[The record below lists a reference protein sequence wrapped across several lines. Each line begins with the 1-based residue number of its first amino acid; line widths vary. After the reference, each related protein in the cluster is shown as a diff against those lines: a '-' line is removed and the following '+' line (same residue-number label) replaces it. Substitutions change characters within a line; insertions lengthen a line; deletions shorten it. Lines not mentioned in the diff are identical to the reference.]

1 MDKRGGSSGRALQIV
16 PVARERRQRAIF
28 AQPMPQ
34 LGPRRQQIQH
44 VADQNG
50 RGLVASD
57 QKQYAE
63 PVCGELLISP
73 ESAIRHTHARGLPAG
88 GSARGPIHDLGKFYE
103 AMPVGGRASSARRQS
118 RPSRHS
124 TWWRCGTAT
133 WYIRADLL
141 FDDSSEVSP
150 EYVSF
155 NQTRSYFRNR
165 PDLI

>member
-88 GSARGPIHDLGKFYE
+88 GQRAWTDSRSWQVLRGYAGGWSGIVRPQTVAAISAQHLVE
-103 AMPVGGRASSARRQS
+103 M
-118 RPSRHS
+118 
-124 TWWRCGTAT
+124 
-133 WYIRADLL
+133 
-141 FDDSSEVSP
+141 
-150 EYVSF
+150 
-155 NQTRSYFRNR
+155 RNR
-165 PDLI
+165 NLVYSRRSAFR